1 MQAIQTDWKLFN
13 GGKSRIRAR
22 FGFHRIG
29 NQDPYFSVTGE
40 IETRASGRARWCED
54 SFGCL
59 HEEITKHFPKLRPLI
74 RWHLSSVTGP
84 MHYEANSLFWWDH
97 YVGAL
102 VPDKYARKLEGESN
116 SEYGL
121 RLFKDTC
128 VFGPD
133 DVLPPLS
140 ATHGEVREWLKARL
154 PRLLETFKQDV
165 LAAGLVWEEVES

>member
-1 MQAIQTDWKLFN
+1 VFARGDHQALSEAT
-13 GGKSRIRAR
+13 
-22 FGFHRIG
+22 
-29 NQDPYFSVTGE
+29 
-40 IETRASGRARWCED
+40 ASDQMA
-54 SFGCL
+54 S
-59 HEEITKHFPKLRPLI
+59 
-74 RWHLSSVTGP
+74 
-84 MHYEANSLFWWDH
+84 
-97 YVGAL
+97 
-102 VPDKYARKLEGESN
+102 LEGESN